1 MEAVTKNK
9 RTRGWPNRDISSVK
23 KKLAKVLGQV
33 ESGSLDIR
41 RARLLVQGSAVLV
54 NALKIERELAI
65 EERLNEIERR
75 IGSSAEVK

>member
-1 MEAVTKNK
+1 MNAITKKK

-33 ESGSLDIR
+33 ESGSLDLH